1 MGAEL
6 ISRQAFEKYLEDAIT
21 TPMATVFDNP
31 ARLASAEKPSLEE
44 RLCVSLKRS
53 AVELL

>member
-1 MGAEL
+1 
-6 ISRQAFEKYLEDAIT
+6 
-21 TPMATVFDNP
+21 MATVFDNP